1 MAPDDRQ
8 RGGLVM
14 VGEYLLRGLA
24 AGAWV
29 IGLMTALG
37 LFCAFVWL
45 FCTVM
50 AWAFGED
57 KP

>member
-1 MAPDDRQ
+1 
-8 RGGLVM
+8 M

-37 LFCAFVWL
+37 LFVGIVAG
-45 FCTVM
+45 FCIM
-50 AWAFGED
+50 MGWAFGKEED

>member
-1 MAPDDRQ
+1 
-8 RGGLVM
+8 M

-37 LFCAFVWL
+37 LFC
-45 FCTVM
+45 TVM
-50 AWAFGED
+50 AWAFGEED
-57 KP
+57 KHGDTV

>member
-1 MAPDDRQ
+1 
-8 RGGLVM
+8 M

-29 IGLMTALG
+29 IGFAGTLG
-37 LFCAFVWL
+37 LFIAFVWL

-50 AWAFGED
+50 AWAFEGKEDDGEESTD
-57 KP
+57 E

>member
-1 MAPDDRQ
+1 
-8 RGGLVM
+8 M

-37 LFCAFVWL
+37 IFVGIVAGFCAL
-45 FCTVM
+45 M
-50 AWAFGED
+50 GWAFGED

>member
-1 MAPDDRQ
+1 
-8 RGGLVM
+8 M

-50 AWAFGED
+50 AWAFGGKED
-57 KP
+57 DGEESTDE